1 MVRIAWGCLGLCA
14 RTYASGEERQ
24 NSGSGED
31 GLLHHKPPWLL
42 DGRHAARGWGRSLI
56 VDELSLDSMAVSQ
69 GRGHD
74 HAGSF
79 AERLG
84 QRADEPVGLG
94 RLERNGGGLASVL
107 NDGAGAFG
115 SRRS

>member
-1 MVRIAWGCLGLCA
+1 
-14 RTYASGEERQ
+14 
-24 NSGSGED
+24 
-31 GLLHHKPPWLL
+31 
-42 DGRHAARGWGRSLI
+42 
-56 VDELSLDSMAVSQ
+56 MAVSQ
-69 GRGHD
+69 GRGYD